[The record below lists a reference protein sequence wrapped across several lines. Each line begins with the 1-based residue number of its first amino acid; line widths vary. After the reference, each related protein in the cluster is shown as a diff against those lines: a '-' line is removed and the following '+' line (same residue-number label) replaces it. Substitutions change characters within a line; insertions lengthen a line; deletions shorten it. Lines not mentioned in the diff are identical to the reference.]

1 MAIRCPRPAAHPTL
15 CRRFTRLLLCLS
27 LLSLPYAVRAQVL
40 IEESFK
46 NTTSAAF
53 TLRDDAVL
61 TATAGDAVG
70 EGYLR
75 LTANAPNQRGSVI
88 SNAAFPAANG
98 FTISFEFFAYAD
110 LTGGA
115 DGFSLF
121 LIDGSTSVAD
131 FKTGAYGSSLGYA
144 PATVNGTTTAGATN
158 GYLGIGL
165 DEYGGFNSNSEGKSG
180 GGLLPVRNSVAL
192 RGNAASNYPLLTPP
206 LLASNTGSPLGV
218 ATTRAQAGAADYRRA
233 TINVTPTGGTFR
245 ITVRL
250 QNGAGVVT
258 ALNSFLL
265 TTPPPTTLR
274 LGMAASTGSFKNTHE
289 IRNLYVVVPPA
300 AVDDNAVTPNN
311 TAVTIPIL
319 SNDTPATSSFDFTT
333 IDLDP
338 NTIAIDRSVTVN
350 GGTFT
355 VDPATGTVTFRPSG
369 LLSVGAFTV
378 PYVVS
383 TVATTGLNGVPATA
397 TNPAT
402 ITVQVGNTGA
412 DIAASLLGPAT
423 VLPRSSITYVLTT
436 ASIGTASASTVVS
449 KLTLDPALTLTSQL
463 PTGATYAGG
472 VLTFPVAP
480 ALAATTNAVYT
491 ATFTAPDNAMAVTAV
506 ASASTN
512 SFDPN
517 TNNNNGTATT
527 SRVTTD
533 VSRPL
538 PGPLPVRLIK
548 FDARTLNATPHLAW
562 RTASEVNN
570 AYFVVERSVDGTHF
584 EPLAQLGGQGS
595 SQQEVNYAYLDQG
608 AQALAAPVLYYRLRQ
623 VDLDGTASLSPVRVV
638 KWQVA
643 PLQEL
648 RCYPN
653 PGHGRL
659 SLDLTEWPATACR
672 LELLDLTGRSHYA
685 QTLVGGEVHHL
696 TLASLA
702 AGTYV
707 LKVRNADHE
716 QTKLLVRD

>member
-1 MAIRCPRPAAHPTL
+1 MAICCPRPAAQSAL
-15 CRRFTRLLLCLS
+15 RSRFTWLLLCLS

-46 NTTSAAF
+46 NTTSPAF

-61 TATAGDAVG
+61 TATAGDAAG

-88 SNAAFPAANG
+88 SNAVFPAANG

-110 LTGGA
+110 ITGGA

-144 PATVNGTTTAGATN
+144 PSTVNGTTTAGATN

-165 DEYGGFNSNSEGKSG
+165 DEYGGFISNSEGKSG
-180 GGLLPVRNSVAL
+180 GVLLPVRNSVAL
-192 RGNAASNYPLLTPP
+192 RGNAASSYPLLTPP
-206 LLASNTGSPLGV
+206 LVASNTGSPLGV
-218 ATTRAQAGAADYRRA
+218 ATTRAQAGTADYRRA

-300 AVDDNAVTPNN
+300 AGDDNVVTPNN

-319 SNDTPATSSFDFTT
+319 SNDTPATSSFDFPT

-338 NTIAIDRSVTVN
+338 STIVIDRSVTVN
-350 GGTFT
+350 GGGFT
-355 VDPATGTVTFRPSG
+355 VNPATGTVTFTPSSI
-369 LLSVGAFTV
+369 LSVGAFTV

-383 TVATTGLNGVPATA
+383 TVATTGLNGVPATV

-412 DIAASLLGPAT
+412 DIATSLLGPAT
-423 VLPRSSITYVLTT
+423 VLPRSSISYVLTT

-449 KLTLDPALTLTSQL
+449 KLTLDPALTLTSLL
-463 PTGATYAGG
+463 PTGATYADG
-472 VLTFPVAP
+472 VLTFPAAP
-480 ALAATTNAVYT
+480 VLAAITNAVYT
-491 ATFTAPDNAMAVTAV
+491 ATFTAPDNAMTVTAV
-506 ASASTN
+506 ASATTS

-527 SRVTTD
+527 SRATTD

-538 PGPLPVRLIK
+538 PVQLVS
-548 FDARTLNATPHLAW
+548 FDARALNATAQLAW

-584 EPLAQLGGQGS
+584 VPLAQLPGQGS
-595 SQQEVNYAYLDQG
+595 SQQPTNYVYLDQR
-608 AQALAAPVLYYRLRQ
+608 AHQLATPVLYYRLRQ
-623 VDLDGTASLSPVRVV
+623 VDLDGTASLSPVRAV
-638 KWQVA
+638 KWQIA

-653 PGHGRL
+653 PGHGWL
-659 SLDLTEWPATACR
+659 TLDLTEWPATACR
-672 LELLDLTGRSHYA
+672 LELLDLTGRSHYTQA
-685 QTLVGGEVHHL
+685 LIGGEVHRL
-696 TLASLA
+696 ALASLA
-702 AGTYV
+702 TGTYV

>member
-1 MAIRCPRPAAHPTL
+1 MAIRYPRPDAPSALH
-15 CRRFTRLLLCLS
+15 RRFTWLLLCLS
-27 LLSLPYAVRAQVL
+27 WLSLPYAVRAQVL

-46 NTTSAAF
+46 NSTSSAF

-61 TATAGDAVG
+61 TATVGDAAG

-110 LTGGA
+110 ITGGA

-121 LIDGSTSVAD
+121 LIDGNTSVAD

-144 PATVNGTTTAGATN
+144 PSTVNGTTTAGATN

-165 DEYGGFNSNSEGKSG
+165 DEYGGFITNSEGKSG
-180 GGLLPVRNSVAL
+180 GVLLPVRNSVAL
-192 RGNAASNYPLLTPP
+192 RGNAASSYPLLTP
-206 LLASNTGSPLGV
+206 LLVASNTGSPLGV
-218 ATTRAQAGAADYRRA
+218 ATTRAQAGTADYRRA
-233 TINVTPTGGTFR
+233 TINMTPTGGTFR

-274 LGMAASTGSFKNTHE
+274 LGMAASTGSFRNTHE

-300 AVDDNAVTPNN
+300 AVDDNVLTPNN

-319 SNDTPATSSFDFTT
+319 SNDTPATSSFDFPT

-338 NTIAIDRSVTVN
+338 NTIAIDRSVTVS
-350 GGTFT
+350 GGTFS
-355 VDPATGTVTFRPSG
+355 VNPATGTVTFTPSG
-369 LLSVGAFTV
+369 TLSVGAFTV

-383 TVATTGLNGVPATA
+383 TVATTGLKGVPATA

-412 DIAASLLGPAT
+412 DIATSLLGPVT
-423 VLPRSSITYVLTT
+423 VLPRSSIAYVLTT

-472 VLTFPVAP
+472 VLTFAAAPV
-480 ALAATTNAVYT
+480 LAATTNAVYT
-491 ATFTAPDNAMAVTAV
+491 ATFTAPENAMAVTAV
-506 ASASTN
+506 ASASTS

-517 TNNNNGTATT
+517 TTNNNGTASA

-538 PGPLPVRLIK
+538 PVPLPVQLIS
-548 FDARTLNATPHLAW
+548 FDAQVLNAAAQLTW
-562 RTASEVNN
+562 RTVSEVHN
-570 AYFVVERSVDGTHF
+570 AYFEVERSVDGTHF
-584 EPLAQLGGQGS
+584 VPLAQLGGQGNS
-595 SQQEVNYAYLDQG
+595 HQEARYAYLDQD
-608 AQALAAPVLYYRLRQ
+608 AHKLAAPVLYYRLRQ

-638 KWQVA
+638 QW
-643 PLQEL
+643 PLAASREL

-659 SLDLTEWPATACR
+659 TLDLTAWPATACR
-672 LELLDLTGRSHYA
+672 LELLDLTGRRHYA
-685 QTLVGGEVHHL
+685 QTLMGGEEHQV
-696 TLASLA
+696 TLPSLA

-707 LKVRNADHE
+707 LRVRNADHA
-716 QTKLLVRD
+716 QAKLLVRD